1 MLIENEVQIV
11 VQINGKKRGII
22 KATRDI
28 KEKDLLNLL
37 KKDIKI
43 KKYLIEKEI
52 QRQIYIKKSIWSF
65 QTSSF
70 KEEIMINQ
78 KT

>member
-52 QRQIYIKKSIWSF
+52 QRQIYIKDKL
-65 QTSSF
+65 
-70 KEEIMINQ
+70 INIIL
-78 KT
+78 